1 MGRRGSR
8 TRLRQ
13 LTDEEVAKLEQIRG
27 CGNERL
33 NRIRRA
39 NVVLTAR
46 DGLSSRLV
54 AEFTGYSSRGVEY
67 LVARFNVVGL
77 AVLDVAAGRGR
88 KRSYDEVARGM
99 IVAMAQRT
107 PDRREDGS
115 ATWSLSLLVR
125 ALRQGGLPQVSATT
139 VRRVL
144 HEAGSSYQ
152 RTRTWCPTGTAIRKR
167 KDSAVAVR
175 DPLTEQ
181 KRGPS
186 TGPIAL
192 VSGRA

>member
-1 MGRRGSR
+1 
-8 TRLRQ
+8 
-13 LTDEEVAKLEQIRG
+13 
-27 CGNERL
+27 
-33 NRIRRA
+33 
-39 NVVLTAR
+39 
-46 DGLSSRLV
+46 
-54 AEFTGYSSRGVEY
+54 